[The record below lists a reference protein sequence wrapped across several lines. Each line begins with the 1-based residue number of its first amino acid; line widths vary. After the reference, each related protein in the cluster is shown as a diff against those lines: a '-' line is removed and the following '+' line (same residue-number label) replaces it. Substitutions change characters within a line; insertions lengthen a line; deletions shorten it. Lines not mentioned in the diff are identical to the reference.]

1 MALQK
6 MTAQKIIEKKKKGEK
21 IVTITSYD
29 YSFAKIVDECG
40 IDLILVGDSLS
51 MVILGYKNTLAVTME
66 EMLHH
71 TKAVSRGVLNA
82 MVVADMPFL
91 SYKNKKQ

>member
-6 MTAQKIIEKKKKGEK
+6 MTAQKIIEKKINGEK

-51 MVILGYKNTLAVTME
+51 MVIL
-66 EMLHH
+66 
-71 TKAVSRGVLNA
+71 
-82 MVVADMPFL
+82 
-91 SYKNKKQ
+91 

>member
-6 MTAQKIIEKKKKGEK
+6 MTAQKIIEKKKNGEK

-66 EMLHH
+66 DMIHH
-71 TKAVSRGVLNA
+71 T
-82 MVVADMPFL
+82 
-91 SYKNKKQ
+91 